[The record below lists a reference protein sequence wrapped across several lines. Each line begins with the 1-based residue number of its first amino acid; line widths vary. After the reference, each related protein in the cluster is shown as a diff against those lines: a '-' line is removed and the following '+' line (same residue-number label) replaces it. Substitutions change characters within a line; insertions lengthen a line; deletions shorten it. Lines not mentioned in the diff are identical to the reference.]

1 MGSYPS
7 IFGSL
12 VVLFVVDLLVV
23 FGLSSFFEVS
33 GDASSSSDSGSFFG
47 GIFFCKNY

>member
-7 IFGSL
+7 IFGSF

-23 FGLSSFFEVS
+23 FGLSSLFEVS

-47 GIFFCKNY
+47 GIFF

>member
-1 MGSYPS
+1 MGLYPS

-33 GDASSSSDSGSFFG
+33 GDASSSSGSFFG